1 MTKPQTIYDN
11 QGNPVFAIIPWQI
24 FQHVATLFSEISLSD
39 EEIYD
44 DAKRSE
50 EESFPLEVANRLLAG
65 ESAVKVFRNYRG
77 LTQKQVAQKVGIHP
91 VYISQIETGKRTGSA
106 KTLARIAE
114 VLNIDIDD
122 LI

>member
-1 MTKPQTIYDN
+1 MIRSQTIYDD
-11 QGNPVFAIIPWQI
+11 QCNPVFAIIPWQT
-24 FQHVATLFSEISLSD
+24 FQLVSTLISEISLSD

-44 DAKRSE
+44 SPKRSE
-50 EESFPLEVANRLLAG
+50 EESLPIEVANRLLAE

-77 LTQKQVAQKVGIHP
+77 LTQKQLAQKVGIHP
-91 VYISQIETGKRTGSA
+91 VYVSQIETGKRTGSA

-114 VLNIDIDD
+114 VLNIDIDE

>member
-1 MTKPQTIYDN
+1 MIRSQTIYDD
-11 QGNPVFAIIPWQI
+11 QCNPVFAIIPWQT
-24 FQHVATLFSEISLSD
+24 FQLVSTLISEISLSN

-44 DAKRSE
+44 SAKRSE
-50 EESFPLEVANRLLAG
+50 EESLPIEVANRLLVE

-77 LTQKQVAQKVGIHP
+77 LTQKQLAQKVGIHP
-91 VYISQIETGKRTGSA
+91 VYVSQFETGKHTGSS

-114 VLNIDIDD
+114 VLNIDIGE

>member
-1 MTKPQTIYDN
+1 MTKPQTINDD
-11 QGNPVFAIIPWQI
+11 QGNPVFAIIPWRT
-24 FQHVATLFSEISLSD
+24 FQLVSTLISEISLSD

-44 DAKRSE
+44 SAKRSE
-50 EESFPLEVANRLLAG
+50 EESLPIEVANRLLAE

-77 LTQKQVAQKVGIHP
+77 LTQKQLAQKVGIHP
-91 VYISQIETGKRTGSA
+91 VYVSQIETGKRTGSA

-114 VLNIDIDD
+114 VLNIDIDE

>member
-1 MTKPQTIYDN
+1 MTKPQTIYDH
-11 QGNPVFAIIPWQI
+11 QGNPVFAIIPWQT
-24 FQHVATLFSEISLSD
+24 FQLVATLFSEISLSD

-44 DAKRSE
+44 DAKRSD

-77 LTQKQVAQKVGIHP
+77 LTQKQVAQKVGVHP

-114 VLNIDIDD
+114 VLKIDIDE